1 MNDLTTDL
9 VLMKLDT
16 ARFAL
21 SEAKTIQETKVIL
34 DVATAAE
41 ILAKRQ
47 QLGDEA
53 ITYATSIKV
62 EALAQLGRM
71 LKEIPKNAGAR
82 GIGKSGVPVQNPT
95 LADMGLDKK
104 TSKLAQDIASLPQ
117 EKIDAI
123 KNGIMHLSGVSIEVK
138 RNIVRKAET
147 EINQVGSE
155 SINIF
160 TTNNKYQ
167 IIYADP
173 AWDYWSGGAKN
184 QSLHYRT
191 MSLEQI
197 KSLPIKRI
205 SDDNCIL
212 FLWVTYPIL
221 KDAFNVIESWG
232 FNYSTA
238 GFVWVKKN
246 SGGTNFFGLGSWTR
260 ANTELCLIAT
270 KGSIT
275 RMDASI
281 SQVIESEIEEHSKKP
296 AIIRELI
303 TKLVGKL
310 PRIELFSRQV
320 VDGWDHWG
328 DEISVNN

>member
-104 TSKLAQDIASLPQ
+104 TSKLAQDIASLPDKQIEAVKAGVLSLSRAVSNNHVPDDSFDWYTPVDCIESARLVMGSITTDPASSDIAQ
-117 EKIDAI
+117 EKI
-123 KNGIMHLSGVSIEVK
+123 
-138 RNIVRKAET
+138 KAET
-147 EINQVGSE
+147 FYTRETNGLDKSWLGNVWLNPPYSFPEIDNFIKKLLLEVKNGNCNQAIVL
-155 SINIF
+155 
-160 TTNNKYQ
+160 TNNATDTNWFHSLLEYSLCMTKGRLSFWNKNGQELAARQGQVFFYIGDNENAFIKEFSKY
-167 IIYADP
+167 
-173 AWDYWSGGAKN
+173 G
-184 QSLHYRT
+184 
-191 MSLEQI
+191 
-197 KSLPIKRI
+197 
-205 SDDNCIL
+205 
-212 FLWVTYPIL
+212 
-221 KDAFNVIESWG
+221 VI
-232 FNYSTA
+232 
-238 GFVWVKKN
+238 VKK
-246 SGGTNFFGLGSWTR
+246 
-260 ANTELCLIAT
+260 I
-270 KGSIT
+270 
-275 RMDASI
+275 
-281 SQVIESEIEEHSKKP
+281 
-296 AIIRELI
+296 
-303 TKLVGKL
+303 
-310 PRIELFSRQV
+310 
-320 VDGWDHWG
+320 
-328 DEISVNN
+328 